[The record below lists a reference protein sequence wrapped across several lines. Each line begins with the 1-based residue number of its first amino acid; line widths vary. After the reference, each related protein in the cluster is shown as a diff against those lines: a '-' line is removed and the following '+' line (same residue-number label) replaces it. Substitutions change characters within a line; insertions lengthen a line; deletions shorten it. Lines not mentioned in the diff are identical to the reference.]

1 MCIINERGSYTS
13 IEVIHFIVVALAR
26 IVVVILIFI
35 TGINIVGV
43 LILLRGNKGE
53 GLRWVL
59 DVRVLV

>member
-13 IEVIHFIVVALAR
+13 IEIIHFVVVALVR

-53 GLRWVL
+53 SLRWVL

>member
-13 IEVIHFIVVALAR
+13 IEVIHFIVVALVR

-53 GLRWVL
+53 GLRWTL

>member
-13 IEVIHFIVVALAR
+13 IEIIHFVVVALVR

-53 GLRWVL
+53 SLRWAL